1 MVKKAISGGTVHKLP
16 KDLREAL
23 TSDPQALTL
32 WEGLTPLARNEWICW
47 VTFVKKDETRK
58 EHVQRAVSELKEGMR
73 RPCCWLGC
81 IHRTDKAIS
90 PSVQYVLSK
99 KSKSTRTG

>member
-1 MVKKAISGGTVHKLP
+1 MVKRTISGGTVHKLP

-23 TSDPQALTL
+23 TVDPQAHTL

-58 EHVQRAVSELKEGMR
+58 DHVKRTVSELKEGKR

-81 IHRTDKAIS
+81 IHRTDKTIS
-90 PSVQYVLSK
+90 PSVRYVLSK
-99 KSKSTRTG
+99 KRKVM